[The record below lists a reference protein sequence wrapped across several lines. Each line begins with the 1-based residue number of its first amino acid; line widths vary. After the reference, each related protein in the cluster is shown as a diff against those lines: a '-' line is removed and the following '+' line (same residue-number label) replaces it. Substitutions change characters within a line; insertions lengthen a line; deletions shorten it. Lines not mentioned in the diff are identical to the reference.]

1 MSLNWS
7 TAAIEIN
14 AWNRYIQGWLDD
26 NQINCLEKSKSAN
39 ETITIDPIARI
50 NKLTKAIVVK
60 ISDSKVVVIESR
72 RSEGFDVLS
81 SSQAGTLVYTVDMK
95 IGSIK
100 GGWETQRRPG
110 STAKDFTDAA
120 LKTGDKIVVEGVSIE
135 VISQN
140 TEGDKVKVS
149 F

>member
-1 MSLNWS
+1 MLLIRCSIPWGIS
-7 TAAIEIN
+7 
-14 AWNRYIQGWLDD
+14 
-26 NQINCLEKSKSAN
+26 
-39 ETITIDPIARI
+39 TIDPIARI